1 MHLAAQRCGC
11 VAGDDDQSIYG
22 FRGAA
27 PQIFSTLRE
36 MIAPCPVR
44 EVVLGVNYR
53 SSAVILQASTALVGH
68 NTQRR
73 PKQVRVREGAEQG
86 QRVCVCACRTVQC
99 EAAYV
104 AGTLRQY
111 Q

>member
-1 MHLAAQRCGC
+1 MT
-11 VAGDDDQSIYG
+11 GDDDQSIYG

-53 SSAVILQASTALVGH
+53 PSAMILQASTALVGH

-86 QRVCVCACRTVQC
+86 QR
-99 EAAYV
+99 
-104 AGTLRQY
+104 
-111 Q
+111 